1 MSKHYKQLKK
11 LSKSS
16 LGLNTTQISS
26 EIDDL
31 KSSREDLISDLY
43 ETSETVIA
51 AEVLSDMV
59 TNYHLKNVDKTGEVY
74 SELSGK
80 CESVEVI
87 IKNKTKVDG
96 FFSSSKSK
104 ELSEILSTT
113 TLYGEFLYYGVS
125 YADDSLTLYIEKLL
139 ESGELQLVFG
149 GRDLS
154 EESLIKLNEIVLNY
168 LPTYKQKF
176 TEYLPEHMDYVD
188 SFENVENL
196 YLEDGKGDGII
207 SKTKGLLSVV
217 RNIYNRTKI
226 IQLEIVT
233 QLESNIREYKLSFVD
248 LDISDKNIIST
259 YGEPNLK
266 NEKDRLNYLQNEN
279 ESIDDTIS
287 TLVRERE
294 RIIIAKKEKDD
305 SFAEVGNLL
314 GDNDTSFIV
323 DNDLINLPTAAE
335 THKKTLTLFSGERIG
350 EIINAASDEGKFFVE
365 VFELTDIEA
374 AIVLGKGYELL
385 ESSEDLVYNYN
396 TVEGVR
402 KTENLTT
409 WTISWENGNSFTGG
423 GKIVK

>member
-26 EIDDL
+26 EIDEL
-31 KSSREDLISDLY
+31 KSNRTELSENLY
-43 ETSETVIA
+43 IRSETVIA
-51 AEVLSDMV
+51 AEVLADMV

-80 CESVEVI
+80 CESTEII
-87 IKNKTKVDG
+87 IKNKSYVSD
-96 FFSSSKSK
+96 FFSSSIVK

-113 TLYGEFLYYGVS
+113 TLYSEFLNYGES

-139 ESGELQLVFG
+139 ESGELQLVFEG
-149 GRDLS
+149 KELS
-154 EESLIKLNEIVLNY
+154 EDSLKELNKIVLNY

-207 SKTKGLLSVV
+207 DKTRSVLSDVQDFS
-217 RNIYNRTKI
+217 IRTKI

-294 RIIIAKKEKDD
+294 RIILAKKEKDD
-305 SFAEVGNLL
+305 SVAEVGNLL
-314 GDNDTSFIV
+314 GDSDTSFIV
-323 DNDLINLPTAAE
+323 DNELINLPTAAE

-374 AIVLGKGYELL
+374 SIVLGKGYELL

-402 KTENLTT
+402 KKEKLTT
-409 WTISWENGNSFTGG
+409 WTISWENGNSFTEGG
-423 GKIVK
+423 VFK